1 MHIVSTSNNNP
12 LPFGGGFFVIFAAC
26 FQNPFVYMRTVRF
39 FAAIMLGLA
48 LFFTGCNSSKT
59 TQQQEAFFT
68 WEDSYHRPIELKEAP
83 QRIVSISPAIT
94 EVMFLVGAQNK
105 LVGVS
110 DFCKYPPETE
120 KITKVGGMHD
130 INFEVLLSLHPDV
143 VLIGSMISQQDV
155 EAIEKM
161 GIPVICIVEESS
173 LEGMSEMMEVI
184 GRITQCEEK
193 GNAEAEKWR
202 EKIADRKANAPAP
215 ENRKCVYYVVGFGDG
230 GDFTAPKDTH
240 IQEIIE
246 LAGARNAGD
255 SLTGWNISR
264 EYLFKVNP
272 DIILV
277 RNEDKEAFQSRYPYT
292 LLDAVK
298 NNRVYGIESGWI
310 DVVSLRNMDAVDYI
324 AKICGEN

>member
-1 MHIVSTSNNNP
+1 MKRLYNERQI
-12 LPFGGGFFVIFAAC
+12 PFHDGGGFFYFC
-26 FQNPFVYMRTVRF
+26 RQFSKRTVMRKTIGF
-39 FAAIMLGLA
+39 LAVVMLGMTL
-48 LFFTGCNSSKT
+48 LFIACHSPKNTPK
-59 TQQQEAFFT
+59 EAFFT
-68 WEDSYHRPIELKEAP
+68 WEDSYHRHVQLDTAP

-94 EVMFLVGAQNK
+94 EVMFLVGAQEK

-110 DFCKYPPETE
+110 EFCKYPPETE
-120 KITKVGGMHD
+120 KITKVGGMHN

-143 VLIGSMISQQDV
+143 VLIGSMISQNDV
-155 EAIEKM
+155 DAIEKM

-173 LEGMSEMMEVI
+173 LEGMAEMMEVV

-193 GNAEAEKWR
+193 GNAEAAKWKD
-202 EKIADRKANAPAP
+202 KIAERRTNAPAP
-215 ENRKCVYYVVGFGDG
+215 ESRKCVYYVVGFGDG

-264 EYLFKVNP
+264 EYLFKINP

-298 NNRVYGIESGWI
+298 NGHVYGIESGWI
-310 DVVSLRNMDAVDYI
+310 DVVSLRNMQAVDYI
-324 AKICGEN
+324 AEICGE

>member
-1 MHIVSTSNNNP
+1 MKRSK
-12 LPFGGGFFVIFAAC
+12 LLFWLLL
-26 FQNPFVYMRTVRF
+26 TVAF
-39 FAAIMLGLA
+39 I
-48 LFFTGCNSSKT
+48 GCHSPKT
-59 TQQQEAFFT
+59 TQKEVFFT
-68 WEDSYHRPIELKEAP
+68 WEDSYHRHIELAEAP
-83 QRIVSISPAIT
+83 ERIVSISPAIT
-94 EVMFLVGAQNK
+94 EVMFLVGAQYK
-105 LVGVS
+105 LVGIS

-120 KITKVGGMHD
+120 NITKVGGMHD

-155 EAIEKM
+155 DAIEKM
-161 GIPVICIVEESS
+161 GIPVVCIVEESS
-173 LEGMSEMMEVI
+173 LEGMAEMMEVI
-184 GRITQCEEK
+184 GRITQHEEK
-193 GNAEAEKWR
+193 GNAEAEQWR
-202 EKIADRKANAPAP
+202 KKIQERKANAPNP
-215 ENRKCVYYVVGFGDG
+215 EDRKCVYYVVGFGDG

-277 RNEDKEAFQSRYPYT
+277 RNEDKDAFVSRYPYT

-310 DVVSLRNMDAVDYI
+310 DVVSLRNMQAVDYI
-324 AKICGEN
+324 AKICGN

>member
-1 MHIVSTSNNNP
+1 MYICSDFDIESINND
-12 LPFGGGFFVIFAAC
+12 FFE
-26 FQNPFVYMRTVRF
+26 
-39 FAAIMLGLA
+39 IMKLNR
-48 LFFTGCNSSKT
+48 LFFLLSITIAFIGCHSPKT
-59 TQQQEAFFT
+59 NQKEVFFT
-68 WEDSYHRPIELKEAP
+68 WEDSYNRHIELSKAP
-83 QRIVSISPAIT
+83 ERIVSISPAIT
-94 EVMFLVGAQNK
+94 EVMFLVGAQEK

-110 DFCKYPPETE
+110 DYCKYPPETE

-155 EAIEKM
+155 DAIEKM
-161 GIPVICIVEESS
+161 GIPVVCIVEEKS

-202 EKIADRKANAPAP
+202 EKIAERKAHAPNP
-215 ENRKCVYYVVGFGDG
+215 EDRKCVYYVVGFGDG

-240 IQEIIE
+240 IQEIIK

-255 SLTGWNISR
+255 SLSGWNISR
-264 EYLFKVNP
+264 EYLFKINP

-277 RNEDKEAFQSRYPYT
+277 RNEDKEAFVSRYPYT

-298 NNRVYGIESGWI
+298 NGRVYGIESGWI

-324 AKICGEN
+324 AKICGK

>member
-1 MHIVSTSNNNP
+1 MRKLQIFVRNNYSGV
-12 LPFGGGFFVIFAAC
+12 LISSLLLILLFATC
-26 FQNPFVYMRTVRF
+26 HPP
-39 FAAIMLGLA
+39 
-48 LFFTGCNSSKT
+48 KT
-59 TQQQEAFFT
+59 APKEAFFT
-68 WEDSYHRPIELKEAP
+68 WEDSYHRKVQLDTAP

-94 EVMFLVGAQNK
+94 EVMFLVGAQDK
-105 LVGVS
+105 LVGIS

-120 KITKVGGMHD
+120 KITKVGGMHN

-143 VLIGSMISQQDV
+143 VLIGSMISQKDV
-155 EAIEKM
+155 DAIEKM

-173 LEGMSEMMEVI
+173 LEGMAEMMEVVGKI
-184 GRITQCEEK
+184 SQCEEK
-193 GNAEAEKWR
+193 GNTEAAKWKD
-202 EKIADRKANAPAP
+202 KITERKSNAPAP

-230 GDFTAPKDTH
+230 GDFTAPKNTH
-240 IQEIIE
+240 IEEIIE

-264 EYLFKVNP
+264 EYLFKINP

-298 NNRVYGIESGWI
+298 NGRVYGIESGWI

-324 AKICGEN
+324 AEICGNVETFGN

>member
-1 MHIVSTSNNNP
+1 MC
-12 LPFGGGFFVIFAAC
+12 LAAC
-26 FQNPFVYMRTVRF
+26 HTP
-39 FAAIMLGLA
+39 
-48 LFFTGCNSSKT
+48 KT
-59 TQQQEAFFT
+59 TSQEAFFT
-68 WEDSYHRPIELKEAP
+68 WEDSYHRQVQLDTAP

-94 EVMFLVGAQNK
+94 EVMFLVGAQDK
-105 LVGVS
+105 LVGIS

-120 KITKVGGMHD
+120 KITKVGGMHN
-130 INFEVLLSLHPDV
+130 INFEQLLSLHPDV

-155 EAIEKM
+155 DAIEKM

-173 LEGMSEMMEVI
+173 LEGMAEMMEVV
-184 GRITQCEEK
+184 GKITQCEEK
-193 GNAEAEKWR
+193 GNAEAAKWKA
-202 EKIADRKANAPAP
+202 KIKERKSNAPAP

-264 EYLFKVNP
+264 EYLFKINP

-298 NNRVYGIESGWI
+298 NGRVYGIESGWI
-310 DVVSLRNMDAVDYI
+310 DVVSLRNMNAVDYI
-324 AKICGEN
+324 AGICGEN

>member
-1 MHIVSTSNNNP
+1 MMRKPQTRIRRDRFAHVLCSLLLIS
-12 LPFGGGFFVIFAAC
+12 LFGAC
-26 FQNPFVYMRTVRF
+26 HSP
-39 FAAIMLGLA
+39 
-48 LFFTGCNSSKT
+48 KT
-59 TQQQEAFFT
+59 ARQKEAFFT

-94 EVMFLVGAQNK
+94 EVMFLVGAQDK
-105 LVGVS
+105 LVGIS
-110 DFCKYPPETE
+110 DFCKFPPETE
-120 KITKVGGMHD
+120 KITKVGGMHN

-143 VLIGSMISQQDV
+143 VLIGSMVSQKDV
-155 EAIEKM
+155 DAIEQM
-161 GIPVICIVEESS
+161 GIPVVCIVEESS

-193 GNAEAEKWR
+193 GNAEAAQWR
-202 EKIADRKANAPAP
+202 EKIAERKTHAPAP

-230 GDFTAPKDTH
+230 GDFTAPKNTH

-264 EYLFKVNP
+264 EYLFKVDP

-277 RNEDKEAFQSRYPYT
+277 RREDSAAFVSRHPYT
-292 LLDAVK
+292 QLNAVK
-298 NNRVYGIESGWI
+298 GGSVYGIESGWI
-310 DVVSLRNMDAVDYI
+310 DVVSLRNMNAVDYI
-324 AKICGEN
+324 AEICGNR

>member
-1 MHIVSTSNNNP
+1 MK
-12 LPFGGGFFVIFAAC
+12 
-26 FQNPFVYMRTVRF
+26 RTVRIF
-39 FAAIMLGLA
+39 VLFLIGLS
-48 LFFTGCNSSKT
+48 LFFTACHSPKT
-59 TQQQEAFFT
+59 TSQEAFFT
-68 WEDSYHRPIELKEAP
+68 WEDSYNRHVQLDTSPR
-83 QRIVSISPAIT
+83 RIVSISPAIT

-110 DFCKYPPETE
+110 DFCKYPPETAL
-120 KITKVGGMHD
+120 ITKVGGMHN
-130 INFEVLLSLHPDV
+130 INFEQLLSLHPDV

-155 EAIEKM
+155 DAIEKM

-173 LEGMSEMMEVI
+173 LEGMAEMMEVV
-184 GRITQCEEK
+184 GKITQCEEK
-193 GNAEAEKWR
+193 GNAEAASWR
-202 EKIADRKANAPAP
+202 EKIAERKAHAPNP
-215 ENRKCVYYVVGFGDG
+215 EDRKCVYYVVGFGDG
-230 GDFTAPKDTH
+230 GDFTSPKDTH

-255 SLTGWNISR
+255 SLSGWNISR

-298 NNRVYGIESGWI
+298 NGRVYGIESGWI
-310 DVVSLRNMDAVDYI
+310 DVVSLRNMQAVDYI
-324 AKICGEN
+324 AEICGNR

>member
-1 MHIVSTSNNNP
+1 M
-12 LPFGGGFFVIFAAC
+12 
-26 FQNPFVYMRTVRF
+26 YMKRTVRIF
-39 FAAIMLGLA
+39 VLFLIGLS
-48 LFFTGCNSSKT
+48 LFFTACHSPKT
-59 TQQQEAFFT
+59 TSQETFFT
-68 WEDSYHRPIELKEAP
+68 WEDSYNRHVQLDTAP

-94 EVMFLVGAQNK
+94 EVMCLVGAQNK

-120 KITKVGGMHD
+120 KITKVGGMHN
-130 INFEVLLSLHPDV
+130 INFEMLLSLHPDV

-155 EAIEKM
+155 DAIEKM

-173 LEGMSEMMEVI
+173 LEGMAEMMEVV
-184 GRITQCEEK
+184 GKITQCEEK
-193 GNAEAEKWR
+193 GNAEAASWR
-202 EKIADRKANAPAP
+202 EKIAERKAHAPNP
-215 ENRKCVYYVVGFGDG
+215 EDRKCVYYVVGFGDG
-230 GDFTAPKDTH
+230 GDFTSPKDTH

-298 NNRVYGIESGWI
+298 NGRVYGIESGWI
-310 DVVSLRNMDAVDYI
+310 DVVSLRNMQAVDFI
-324 AKICGEN
+324 AEICGNR